1 MTFNSEQKISP
12 QFRGT
17 PEENLSI
24 EVTTECNGLCGHC
37 FVRAN
42 VKEHRS
48 LSLETAGNI
57 ITEGYDLGYRHLHIT
72 GGEPLLWKPLSNLF
86 DLAFERG
93 FQSVFCNTNGTM
105 LTEEKCRMLTSY
117 GNKLI
122 ISVSLHGD
130 ERVHDCMCGSGSYG
144 RTTQGLRNAIEG
156 GIKTVVF
163 STIGK
168 SLLGELPGFV
178 VRIFGE
184 YSIELLTLIHMIRVK
199 DDIFDLSSELLSP
212 RDFIRLVN
220 TVSLL
225 NLYGLSVEI
234 LENPLANVVAAISA
248 INWLPKARSQ
258 HRKGR
263 IVVLANGRIVPSH
276 PSSDSLGTYRPG
288 ILEEIL
294 MSERY
299 RDAVSSNDTICTR
312 CEHHATCISHGM
324 NRSSEWYRDM
334 DDEIPYC
341 KRVLDCLK
349 ASEFGDR
356 CCS

>member
-1 MTFNSEQKISP
+1 MIFNSEQKINP
-12 QFRGT
+12 QFIET
-17 PEENLSI
+17 SEENLSI

-42 VKEHRS
+42 VKEPKS

-72 GGEPLLWKPLSNLF
+72 GGEPLLWKPLSNLL
-86 DLAFERG
+86 DMAFERG

-105 LTEEKCRMLTSY
+105 LTEEKCKILTSY

-144 RTTQGLRNAIEG
+144 RTTRGLRNAIEG

-178 VRIFGE
+178 NRIFGE
-184 YSIELLTLIHMIRVK
+184 YSIELLTLIQMIRVK

-225 NLYGLSVEI
+225 NLHGLSVEI
-234 LENPLANVVAAISA
+234 LENPLANVVADISA
-248 INWLPKARSQ
+248 TNWLPKARFL

-276 PSSDSLGTYRPG
+276 SSSDLLGIYRPG
-288 ILEEIL
+288 IMGEIL
-294 MSERY
+294 VSERY
-299 RDAVSSNDTICTR
+299 RDAVSSNNTICTR
-312 CEHHATCISHGM
+312 CEHHTMCTSHDM
-324 NRSSEWYRDM
+324 NRPSEWFRDM
-334 DDEIPYC
+334 HAEVPYC
-341 KRVLDCLK
+341 KRVLECLK

-356 CCS
+356 CHS